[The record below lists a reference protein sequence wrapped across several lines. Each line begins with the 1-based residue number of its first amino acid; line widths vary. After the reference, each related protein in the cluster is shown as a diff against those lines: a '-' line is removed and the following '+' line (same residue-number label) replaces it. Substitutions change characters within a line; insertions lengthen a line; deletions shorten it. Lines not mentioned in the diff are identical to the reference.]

1 MQHLAPECQPC
12 GSGTLVEFLGRQ
24 IDVDD
29 RLHSAAR
36 RARQRQPRPHPR
48 RERARQCAKGGLE
61 QSVLVVEVVRHESR
75 RDPGAPR
82 DLRES
87 RADVADFGETVD
99 RDLDQLH
106 PPRFLAFIPGG
117 GAAVMHEVF
126 GCG

>member
-1 MQHLAPECQPC
+1 MQYLAPERQPC
-12 GSGTLVEFLGRQ
+12 GSGTLVEFLRREIG
-24 IDVDD
+24 VDD

-36 RARQRQPRPHPR
+36 RARQREPRPHPR
-48 RERARQCAKGGLE
+48 RECARQGAKGGFE
-61 QSVLVVEVVRHESR
+61 QPVLVVEVMRHESR

-106 PPRFLAFIPGG
+106 PPRLLTFIPGG
-117 GAAVMHEVF
+117 GAAAMHEVF
-126 GCG
+126 ECG